1 MSIKK
6 QYLKKKPLCKITF
19 RLQKEEVNNET
30 KKIHVVGEFNKW
42 DKNATQMKCY
52 KNGSFSATIDLDLN
66 REYQFRYL
74 VNGVDWENDR
84 DADTYVHCPY
94 GNCDNSVII
103 T

>member
-6 QYLKKKPLCKITF
+6 QYLKTKPVCKVTF
-19 RLQKEEVNNET
+19 RIRKEANGGAR
-30 KKIHVVGEFNKW
+30 KIHVVGEFNKW
-42 DKNATQMKCY
+42 NKDATPMTGY

-74 VNGVDWENDR
+74 VDSVDWRNDGE
-84 DADTYVHCPY
+84 ADTYIHSPY
-94 GNCDNSVII
+94 GNCDNSVVI